1 MNLRAYKLNFVFTAC
16 FGSHAFVVGQIP
28 RCHFNPYYITSKM
41 MLIA

>member
-16 FGSHAFVVGQIP
+16 FGSHAFVVGQY
-28 RCHFNPYYITSKM
+28 PYYIMSKM